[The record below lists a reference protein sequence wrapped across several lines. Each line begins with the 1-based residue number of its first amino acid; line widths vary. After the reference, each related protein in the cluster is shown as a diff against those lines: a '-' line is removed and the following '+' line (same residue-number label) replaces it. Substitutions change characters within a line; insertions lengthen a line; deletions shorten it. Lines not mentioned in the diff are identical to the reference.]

1 MRRLFLF
8 SIMIPTILGLLPTA
22 CGRLSSP
29 STEELSERI
38 RTILELPSVEYRY
51 KEIVYVGVEKS
62 FLFIPTSSK
71 EVLFSVEIRVQA
83 GIDLQQPFTV
93 KRDIRNPR
101 KIHLTLPPPKVL
113 LLDVDEGTIRQY
125 FIVEQGSRIRRM
137 DYSKELESA
146 KQRVLQ
152 DAYKRGIL
160 LDAERQA
167 NTLIEHMLFAAGVEE
182 VEWGRL

>member
-8 SIMIPTILGLLPTA
+8 SILIPTILGVLMIGCSRFSL
-22 CGRLSSP
+22 P
-29 STEELSERI
+29 STEELSQRM

-71 EVLFSVEIRVQA
+71 EVLFSVEIRIQA
-83 GIDLQQPFTV
+83 GIDLQQPFSV

-101 KIHLTLPPPKVL
+101 KIHLALPPPRIL

-125 FIVEQGSRIRRM
+125 FLVEQGSRLHRM

-160 LDAERQA
+160 RDAEGQA
-167 NTLIEHMLFAAGVEE
+167 KALIERILMAAGVEE
-182 VEWGRL
+182 VEWGSL